1 MVHCEVNSF
10 VTKFKHLWHAGI
22 KASLRIEAVD
32 GQASVVLSAGLGPI
46 PPPHNAYGPHG
57 LPPRHQ
63 RGPAYQPRQERR
75 RAAREAADQTPS
87 HSLEDVDVI
96 PAAKAGNTSAE
107 QALESDKSKEDKKMG
122 AQAVSHV

>member
-1 MVHCEVNSF
+1 MACWYKSI
-10 VTKFKHLWHAGI
+10 T
-22 KASLRIEAVD
+22 D
-32 GQASVVLSAGLGPI
+32 GQASVLLSAGLGPI
-46 PPPHNAYGPHG
+46 PPPHHACGPHG

-122 AQAVSHV
+122 VQAVSDFSCLICDFKMNYKST